1 MFARMSQRV
10 NDSGKRWV
18 QRGRRVHLH
27 GNTELLAQISRVNEI
42 ARSGCSVAVFYSLLP
57 STSDKLSLI
66 RSIPLLG
73 AALPVQIP
81 WVDDNGKQW
90 VQRGFRVQ
98 FNSALGPYKG
108 GLRFH
113 PGVTLSVIKFL
124 AFEQT
129 LKNALTMLFLGGAL
143 RSSLQ
148 TGQCAC

>member
-1 MFARMSQRV
+1 M
-10 NDSGKRWV
+10 
-18 QRGRRVHLH
+18 
-27 GNTELLAQISRVNEI
+27 
-42 ARSGCSVAVFYSLLP
+42 
-57 STSDKLSLI
+57 
-66 RSIPLLG
+66 
-73 AALPVQIP
+73 PVQIP